1 MGVSKHDFD
10 FSGYATRN
18 DLRCSDGR
26 TIRSDAFVDNDGGI
40 VPLVWQHGHDSPDNV
55 LGHAKLENRKDGVY
69 CYGKF
74 NKSEYAVTAK
84 ELVEHGDVTSLSI
97 FANKLTQRG
106 GDVLHGNIVEVSL
119 VLSGANPG
127 ARIDNVSLQHSDGS
141 VEELDEAII
150 HTGLSLSHG
159 DEPEEN
165 NSKENEVADSEET
178 VADILETLTDRQKD
192 AVYYV
197 IGQAIEEAAD
207 NDNDDSDNN
216 DSEEDEA
223 MHSNIFENE
232 KTMTGTDNEYALAHS
247 AVEDALNDARSHN
260 LSSFKDAFLAHAG
273 TYGIDNIDI
282 LFPDARA
289 VTDEPTFIKR
299 RTDWVA
305 SVLNGAKHS
314 PFSRIKSIHADIT
327 DDKAR
332 ALGYVK
338 GNKKKEEVFKLLKR
352 VTTPTTI
359 YKKQKFDRDDL
370 VDITDL
376 NVIAWVKKEMRLML
390 DEELARAALIGDGR
404 DISSQDK
411 INEENIRP
419 IWKDDELYSIKVILD
434 KKVVGEDL
442 VDAFIKAF
450 ADYEGTGTPTLY
462 TTKTIV
468 TDLLLLKDKIGR
480 RLYETKASL
489 ASALGVADIVEVP
502 VMKGAARDT
511 KKNGKVDLLG
521 IIVNIGDYTIG
532 ADKGGEV
539 NMFDDFDIDFNQFK
553 YLLETRCSGALTQ
566 PKTAIVIERK
576 QADTPVVPEG

>member
-1 MGVSKHDFD
+1 MGVSKRDFD

-26 TIRSDAFVDNDGGI
+26 TIRSGAFVDNDGGT
-40 VPLVWQHGHDSPDNV
+40 VPLVWQHGHNSPDNV
-55 LGHAKLENRKDGVY
+55 LGHALLENRNDGVY
-69 CYGKF
+69 CYAKF
-74 NKSEYAVTAK
+74 NNGEQAKTAK
-84 ELVEHGDVTSLSI
+84 ELVKHGDVDSLSI

-141 VEELDEAII
+141 IEELDEAVIF
-150 HTGLSLSHG
+150 TGLELSHA
-159 DEPEEN
+159 DETEED
-165 NSKENEVADSEET
+165 NSKEADVADEET
-178 VADILETLTDRQKD
+178 VADVLNTLTDKQKD

-197 IGQAIEEAAD
+197 IGQAIEDA
-207 NDNDDSDNN
+207 NQDDDTDDTN
-216 DSEEDEA
+216 EEEA
-223 MHSNIFENE
+223 MHSNIFEGE
-232 KTMTGTDNEYALAHS
+232 DTLTGSNDEFELAHS
-247 AVEDALNDARSHN
+247 AVADALEDARRHN
-260 LSSFKDAFLAHAG
+260 LSSFKDAFLQHAG
-273 TYGIDNIDI
+273 TYGIDNIEV
-282 LFPDARA
+282 LFPDARS

-299 RTDWVA
+299 RTDWV
-305 SVLNGAKHS
+305 SGVLNEAKHS

-327 DDKAR
+327 EDKAR
-332 ALGYVK
+332 ALGYTK

-370 VDITDL
+370 IDITDL
-376 NVIAWVKKEMRLML
+376 NVVAWVKKEMRLML
-390 DEELARAALIGDGR
+390 DEELARALLIGDGR

-419 IWKDDELYSIKVILD
+419 IWKDDSLYTIKVLLE

-442 VDAFIKAF
+442 VDAFIKSF
-450 ADYEGTGTPTLY
+450 ADYEGTGTPKLY

-468 TDLLLLKDKIGR
+468 TELLLLKDKIGR

-489 ASALGVADIVEVP
+489 ASALGVSEIVEVP
-502 VMKGAARDT
+502 VMKGATRET
-511 KKNGKVDLLG
+511 KKNGTADLLG
-521 IIVNIGDYTIG
+521 IIVNMADYTIG

-553 YLLETRCSGALTQ
+553 YLLETRVSGALTQ
-566 PKTAIVIERK
+566 PKTAIAVERK
-576 QADTPVVPEG
+576 QADTAIVTGED

>member
-1 MGVSKHDFD
+1 MGVSKRDFD

-26 TIRSDAFVDNDGGI
+26 TIRSGAFVDNDGGT
-40 VPLVWQHGHDSPDNV
+40 VPLVWQHGHNSPDNV
-55 LGHAKLENRKDGVY
+55 LGHALLENRNDGVY
-69 CYGKF
+69 CYAKF
-74 NKSEYAVTAK
+74 NNGEQAKTAK
-84 ELVEHGDVTSLSI
+84 ELVKHGDVDSLSI

-141 VEELDEAII
+141 IEELDEAVIF
-150 HTGLSLSHG
+150 TGLELSHA
-159 DEPEEN
+159 DETEED
-165 NSKENEVADSEET
+165 NSKEADVADEET
-178 VADILETLTDRQKD
+178 VADVLNTLTDKQKD

-197 IGQAIEEAAD
+197 IGQAIEDAQQ
-207 NDNDDSDNN
+207 DDTD
-216 DSEEDEA
+216 DTDDTDKEEA
-223 MHSNIFENE
+223 MHSNIFEGDDTL
-232 KTMTGTDNEYALAHS
+232 KGTDDEIALAHS
-247 AVEDALNDARSHN
+247 AVVDALEDARSHN
-260 LSSFKDAFLAHAG
+260 LSSFKDAFLQHAG
-273 TYGIDNIDI
+273 TYGIDNIEV

-299 RTDWVA
+299 RTDWV
-305 SVLNGAKHS
+305 SGVLNDAKHS

-332 ALGYVK
+332 ALGYTK
-338 GNKKKEEVFKLLKR
+338 GNRKKEEVFKLLKR
-352 VTTPTTI
+352 VTTPTTV

-370 VDITDL
+370 IDITDL
-376 NVIAWVKKEMRLML
+376 NVVAWVKKEMRLML
-390 DEELARAALIGDGR
+390 DEEIARALLIGDGR

-419 IWKDDELYSIKVILD
+419 IWKDDSLYAIKILLE

-442 VDAFIKAF
+442 VDAFIKSF
-450 ADYEGTGTPTLY
+450 ADYEGTGAPKLY
-462 TTKTIV
+462 TTQTVV
-468 TDLLLLKDKIGR
+468 TELLLLKDKIGR

-489 ASALGVADIVEVP
+489 AAALGVSEIVEVP

-511 KKNGKVDLLG
+511 KKNGKADLVG
-521 IIVNIGDYTIG
+521 IIVNLADYTIG

-553 YLLETRCSGALTQ
+553 YLLETRISGALTQ

-576 QADTPVVPEG
+576 RDDDAIVAGED

>member
-1 MGVSKHDFD
+1 MGVSKRDFD

-26 TIRSDAFVDNDGGI
+26 TIRSGAFVDNDGGT
-40 VPLVWQHGHDSPDNV
+40 VPLVWQHGHNSPDNV
-55 LGHAKLENRKDGVY
+55 LGHALLENRNDGVY
-69 CYGKF
+69 CYAKF
-74 NKSEYAVTAK
+74 NNGEQAKTAK
-84 ELVEHGDVTSLSI
+84 ELVKHGDVDSLSI

-141 VEELDEAII
+141 IEELDEAVIF
-150 HTGLSLSHG
+150 TGLELSHA
-159 DEPEEN
+159 DETEED
-165 NSKENEVADSEET
+165 NSKEADVADEET
-178 VADILETLTDRQKD
+178 VADVLNTLTDKQKD

-197 IGQAIEEAAD
+197 IGQAIEDA
-207 NDNDDSDNN
+207 NQDDTDDTN
-216 DSEEDEA
+216 EEEA
-223 MHSNIFENE
+223 MHSNIFEGE
-232 KTMTGTDNEYALAHS
+232 DTLTGSNDEFELAHS
-247 AVEDALNDARSHN
+247 AVADALEDARRHN
-260 LSSFKDAFLAHAG
+260 LSSFKDAFLQHAG
-273 TYGIDNIDI
+273 TYGIDNIEV
-282 LFPDARA
+282 LFPDARS

-299 RTDWVA
+299 RTDWV
-305 SVLNGAKHS
+305 SGVLNEAKHS

-327 DDKAR
+327 EDKAR
-332 ALGYVK
+332 ALGYTK

-370 VDITDL
+370 IDITDL
-376 NVIAWVKKEMRLML
+376 NVVAWVKKEMRLML
-390 DEELARAALIGDGR
+390 DEELARALLIGDGR
-404 DISSQDK
+404 EISSQDK

-419 IWKDDELYSIKVILD
+419 IWKDDSLYTIKVLLE

-442 VDAFIKAF
+442 VDAFIKSF
-450 ADYEGTGTPTLY
+450 ADYEGTGTPKLY

-468 TDLLLLKDKIGR
+468 TELLLLKDKIGR

-489 ASALGVADIVEVP
+489 ASALGVSEIVEVP
-502 VMKGAARDT
+502 VMKGATRET
-511 KKNGKVDLLG
+511 KKNGTADLLG
-521 IIVNIGDYTIG
+521 IIVNMADYTIG

-553 YLLETRCSGALTQ
+553 YLLETRVSGALTQ
-566 PKTAIVIERK
+566 PKTAIAVERK
-576 QADTPVVPEG
+576 QADTAIVAGED

>member
-1 MGVSKHDFD
+1 MGVSKRDFD

-26 TIRSDAFVDNDGGI
+26 TIRSGAFVDNDGGT
-40 VPLVWQHGHDSPDNV
+40 VPLVWQHGHNSPDNV
-55 LGHAKLENRKDGVY
+55 LGHALLENRNDGVY
-69 CYGKF
+69 CYAKF
-74 NKSEYAVTAK
+74 NNSEQAKTAK
-84 ELVEHGDVTSLSI
+84 ELVKHGDVDSLSI

-141 VEELDEAII
+141 IEELDEAVIF
-150 HTGLSLSHG
+150 TGLELSHA
-159 DEPEEN
+159 DETEED
-165 NSKENEVADSEET
+165 NSKEADVADEET
-178 VADILETLTDRQKD
+178 VADVLNTLTDKQKD

-197 IGQAIEEAAD
+197 IGQAIEDAQQ
-207 NDNDDSDNN
+207 DDTD
-216 DSEEDEA
+216 DTDDTDKEEV
-223 MHSNIFENE
+223 MHSNIFEGDDTL
-232 KTMTGTDNEYALAHS
+232 KGTDDEIALAHS
-247 AVEDALNDARSHN
+247 AVVDALEDARSHN
-260 LSSFKDAFLAHAG
+260 LSSFKDAFLQHAG
-273 TYGIDNIDI
+273 TYGIDNIEV

-299 RTDWVA
+299 RTDWV
-305 SVLNGAKHS
+305 SGVLNDAKHS

-332 ALGYVK
+332 ALGYTK
-338 GNKKKEEVFKLLKR
+338 GNRKKEEVFKLLKR
-352 VTTPTTI
+352 VTTPTTV

-370 VDITDL
+370 IDITDL
-376 NVIAWVKKEMRLML
+376 NVVAWVKKEMRLML
-390 DEELARAALIGDGR
+390 DEEIARALLIGDGR

-419 IWKDDELYSIKVILD
+419 IWKDDSLYAIKILLE

-442 VDAFIKAF
+442 VDAFIKSF
-450 ADYEGTGTPTLY
+450 ADYEGTGSPKLY
-462 TTKTIV
+462 TTQTVV
-468 TDLLLLKDKIGR
+468 TELLLLKDKIGR

-489 ASALGVADIVEVP
+489 AAALGVSEIVEVP

-511 KKNGKVDLLG
+511 KKNGTADLVG
-521 IIVNIGDYTIG
+521 IIVNLADYTIG

-553 YLLETRCSGALTQ
+553 YLLETRISGALTQ

-576 QADTPVVPEG
+576 QDEGAIVAGED

>member
-1 MGVSKHDFD
+1 MGVSKRDFD

-26 TIRSDAFVDNDGGI
+26 TIRSGAFVDNDGGT
-40 VPLVWQHGHDSPDNV
+40 VPLVWQHGHNSPDNV
-55 LGHAKLENRKDGVY
+55 LGHALLENRNDGVY
-69 CYGKF
+69 CYAKF
-74 NKSEYAVTAK
+74 NNGEQAKTAK
-84 ELVEHGDVTSLSI
+84 ELVKHGDVDSLSI

-141 VEELDEAII
+141 IEELDEAVIF
-150 HTGLSLSHG
+150 TGLELSHA
-159 DEPEEN
+159 DETEED
-165 NSKENEVADSEET
+165 NSKEADVADEET
-178 VADILETLTDRQKD
+178 VADVLNTLTDKQKD

-197 IGQAIEEAAD
+197 IGQAIEDAQQ
-207 NDNDDSDNN
+207 DDTD
-216 DSEEDEA
+216 DTDDTDKEEA
-223 MHSNIFENE
+223 MHSNIFEGDDTL
-232 KTMTGTDNEYALAHS
+232 KGTDDEIALAHS
-247 AVEDALNDARSHN
+247 AVVDALEDARSHN
-260 LSSFKDAFLAHAG
+260 LSSFKDAFLQHAG
-273 TYGIDNIDI
+273 TYGIDNIEV

-299 RTDWVA
+299 RTDWV
-305 SVLNGAKHS
+305 SGVLNDAKHS

-332 ALGYVK
+332 ALGYTK
-338 GNKKKEEVFKLLKR
+338 GNRKKEEVFKLLKR
-352 VTTPTTI
+352 VTTPTTV

-370 VDITDL
+370 IDITDL
-376 NVIAWVKKEMRLML
+376 NVVAWVKKEMRLML
-390 DEELARAALIGDGR
+390 DEEIARALLIGDGR

-419 IWKDDELYSIKVILD
+419 IWKDDSLYAIKILLE

-442 VDAFIKAF
+442 VDAFIKSF
-450 ADYEGTGTPTLY
+450 ADYEGTGAPKLY
-462 TTKTIV
+462 TTQTVV
-468 TDLLLLKDKIGR
+468 TELLLLKDKIGR

-489 ASALGVADIVEVP
+489 AAALGVSEIVEVP

-511 KKNGKVDLLG
+511 KKNGKADLVG
-521 IIVNIGDYTIG
+521 IIVNLADYTIG

-553 YLLETRCSGALTQ
+553 YLLETRISGALTQ

-576 QADTPVVPEG
+576 QTEGAIVAGED

>member
-1 MGVSKHDFD
+1 MGVSKRDFD

-26 TIRSDAFVDNDGGI
+26 TIRSGAFVDNDGGT
-40 VPLVWQHGHDSPDNV
+40 VPLVWQHGHNSPDNV
-55 LGHAKLENRKDGVY
+55 LGHALLENRNDGVY
-69 CYGKF
+69 CYAKF
-74 NKSEYAVTAK
+74 NNGEQAKTAK
-84 ELVEHGDVTSLSI
+84 ELVKHGDVDSLSI

-141 VEELDEAII
+141 IEELDEAVIF
-150 HTGLSLSHG
+150 TGLELSHA
-159 DEPEEN
+159 DETEED
-165 NSKENEVADSEET
+165 NSKEADVADEET
-178 VADILETLTDRQKD
+178 VADVLNTLTDKQKD

-197 IGQAIEEAAD
+197 IGQAIEDA
-207 NDNDDSDNN
+207 NQDDSDDN
-216 DSEEDEA
+216 DTNEEEA
-223 MHSNIFENE
+223 MHSNIFEGE
-232 KTMTGTDNEYALAHS
+232 DTLTGSNDEFELAHS
-247 AVEDALNDARSHN
+247 AVADALEDARRHN
-260 LSSFKDAFLAHAG
+260 LSSFKDAFLQHAG
-273 TYGIDNIDI
+273 TYGIDNIEV
-282 LFPDARA
+282 LFPDARS

-299 RTDWVA
+299 RTDWV
-305 SVLNGAKHS
+305 SGVLNEAKHS

-327 DDKAR
+327 EDKAR
-332 ALGYVK
+332 ALGYTK

-370 VDITDL
+370 IDITDL
-376 NVIAWVKKEMRLML
+376 NVVAWVKKEMRLML
-390 DEELARAALIGDGR
+390 DEELARALLIGDGR
-404 DISSQDK
+404 EISSQDK

-419 IWKDDELYSIKVILD
+419 IWKDDSLYTIKVLLE

-442 VDAFIKAF
+442 VDAFIKSF
-450 ADYEGTGTPTLY
+450 ADYEGTGTPKLY

-468 TDLLLLKDKIGR
+468 TELLLLKDKIGR

-489 ASALGVADIVEVP
+489 ASALGVSEIVEVP
-502 VMKGAARDT
+502 VMKGATRET
-511 KKNGKVDLLG
+511 KKNGTADLLG
-521 IIVNIGDYTIG
+521 IIVNMADYTIG

-553 YLLETRCSGALTQ
+553 YLLETRVSGALTQ
-566 PKTAIVIERK
+566 PKTAIAVERK
-576 QADTPVVPEG
+576 QADTAIVSGED

>member
-1 MGVSKHDFD
+1 MGVSKRDFD

-26 TIRSDAFVDNDGGI
+26 TIRSGAFVDNDGGT
-40 VPLVWQHGHDSPDNV
+40 VPLVWQHGHNSPDNV
-55 LGHAKLENRKDGVY
+55 LGHALLENRNDGVY
-69 CYGKF
+69 CYAKF
-74 NKSEYAVTAK
+74 NNGEQAKTAK
-84 ELVEHGDVTSLSI
+84 ELVKHGDVDSLSI

-141 VEELDEAII
+141 IEELDEAVIF
-150 HTGLSLSHG
+150 TGLELSHA
-159 DEPEEN
+159 DETEED
-165 NSKENEVADSEET
+165 NSKEADVADEET
-178 VADILETLTDRQKD
+178 VADVLNTLTDKQKD

-197 IGQAIEEAAD
+197 IGQAIEDAQQ
-207 NDNDDSDNN
+207 DDTD
-216 DSEEDEA
+216 DTDDTDKEEA
-223 MHSNIFENE
+223 MHSNIFEGDDTL
-232 KTMTGTDNEYALAHS
+232 KGTDDEIALAHS
-247 AVEDALNDARSHN
+247 AVVDALEDARSHN
-260 LSSFKDAFLAHAG
+260 LSSFKDAFLQHAG
-273 TYGIDNIDI
+273 TYGIDNIEV

-299 RTDWVA
+299 RTDWV
-305 SVLNGAKHS
+305 SGVLNDAKHS

-332 ALGYVK
+332 ALGYTK
-338 GNKKKEEVFKLLKR
+338 GNQKKEEVFKLLKR
-352 VTTPTTI
+352 VTTPTTV

-370 VDITDL
+370 IDITDL
-376 NVIAWVKKEMRLML
+376 NVVAWVKKEMRLML
-390 DEELARAALIGDGR
+390 DEEIARALLIGDGR
-404 DISSQDK
+404 DISSPDK

-419 IWKDDELYSIKVILD
+419 IWKDDSLYAIKILLE

-442 VDAFIKAF
+442 VDAFIKSF
-450 ADYEGTGTPTLY
+450 ADYEGTGAPKLY
-462 TTKTIV
+462 TTQTVV
-468 TDLLLLKDKIGR
+468 TELLLLKDKIGR

-489 ASALGVADIVEVP
+489 AAALGVSEIVEVP

-511 KKNGKVDLLG
+511 KKNGKADLVG
-521 IIVNIGDYTIG
+521 IIVNLADYTIG

-553 YLLETRCSGALTQ
+553 YLLETRISGALTQ

-576 QADTPVVPEG
+576 QTEGAIVAGED

>member
-1 MGVSKHDFD
+1 MGVSKRDFD

-26 TIRSDAFVDNDGGI
+26 TIRSGAFVDNDGGT
-40 VPLVWQHGHDSPDNV
+40 VPLVWQHGHNSPDNV
-55 LGHAKLENRKDGVY
+55 LGHALLENRNDGVY
-69 CYGKF
+69 CYAKF
-74 NKSEYAVTAK
+74 NNGEQAKTAK
-84 ELVEHGDVTSLSI
+84 ELVKHGDVDSLSI

-141 VEELDEAII
+141 IEELDEAVIF
-150 HTGLSLSHG
+150 TGLELSHA
-159 DEPEEN
+159 DETEED
-165 NSKENEVADSEET
+165 NSKEADVADEET
-178 VADILETLTDRQKD
+178 VADVLNTLTDKQKD

-197 IGQAIEEAAD
+197 IGQAIEDAQQ
-207 NDNDDSDNN
+207 DDTD
-216 DSEEDEA
+216 DTDKDEA
-223 MHSNIFENE
+223 MHSNIFEGDDTL
-232 KTMTGTDNEYALAHS
+232 KGTDDEIALAHS
-247 AVEDALNDARSHN
+247 AVVDALEDARSHN
-260 LSSFKDAFLAHAG
+260 LSSFKDAFLQHAG
-273 TYGIDNIDI
+273 TYGIDNIEV

-299 RTDWVA
+299 RTDWV
-305 SVLNGAKHS
+305 SGVLNDAKHS

-332 ALGYVK
+332 ALGYTK
-338 GNKKKEEVFKLLKR
+338 GNRKKEEVFKLLKR
-352 VTTPTTI
+352 VTTPTTV

-370 VDITDL
+370 IDITDL
-376 NVIAWVKKEMRLML
+376 NVVAWVKKEMRLML
-390 DEELARAALIGDGR
+390 DEEIARALLIGDGR

-419 IWKDDELYSIKVILD
+419 IWKDDSLYAIRVLLE

-442 VDAFIKAF
+442 VDAFIKSF
-450 ADYEGTGTPTLY
+450 ADYEGTGSPKLY
-462 TTKTIV
+462 TTQTIV
-468 TDLLLLKDKIGR
+468 TELLLLKDKIGR

-489 ASALGVADIVEVP
+489 AAALGVSEIVEVP

-511 KKNGKVDLLG
+511 KKNGKADLIG
-521 IIVNIGDYTIG
+521 IVVNLADYTIG

-553 YLLETRCSGALTQ
+553 YLLETRISGALTQ

-576 QADTPVVPEG
+576 QTDGAIVDGEG

>member
-1 MGVSKHDFD
+1 MGVSKRDFD

-26 TIRSDAFVDNDGGI
+26 TIRSGAFVDNDGGT
-40 VPLVWQHGHDSPDNV
+40 VPLVWQHGHNSPDNV
-55 LGHAKLENRKDGVY
+55 LGHALLENRNDGVY
-69 CYGKF
+69 CYAKF
-74 NKSEYAVTAK
+74 NNGEQAKTAK
-84 ELVEHGDVTSLSI
+84 ELVKHGDVDSLSI

-141 VEELDEAII
+141 IEELDEAVIF
-150 HTGLSLSHG
+150 TGLELSHA
-159 DEPEEN
+159 DETEED
-165 NSKENEVADSEET
+165 NSKEADVADEET
-178 VADILETLTDRQKD
+178 VADVLNTLTDKQKD

-197 IGQAIEEAAD
+197 IGQAIEDANQD
-207 NDNDDSDNN
+207 DDTNDTN
-216 DSEEDEA
+216 EEEA
-223 MHSNIFENE
+223 MHSNIFEGE
-232 KTMTGTDNEYALAHS
+232 DTLTGSNDEFELAHS
-247 AVEDALNDARSHN
+247 AVADALEDARRHN
-260 LSSFKDAFLAHAG
+260 LSSFKDAFLQHAG
-273 TYGIDNIDI
+273 TYGIDNIEV
-282 LFPDARA
+282 LFPDARS

-299 RTDWVA
+299 RTDWV
-305 SVLNGAKHS
+305 SGVLNEAKHS

-327 DDKAR
+327 EDKAR
-332 ALGYVK
+332 ALGYTK

-370 VDITDL
+370 IDITDL
-376 NVIAWVKKEMRLML
+376 NVVAWVKKEMRLML
-390 DEELARAALIGDGR
+390 DEELARALLIGDGR
-404 DISSQDK
+404 EISSQDK

-419 IWKDDELYSIKVILD
+419 IWKDDSLYTIKVLLE

-442 VDAFIKAF
+442 VDAFIKSF
-450 ADYEGTGTPTLY
+450 ADYEGTGTPKLY

-468 TDLLLLKDKIGR
+468 TELLLLKDKIGR

-489 ASALGVADIVEVP
+489 ASALGVSEIVEVP
-502 VMKGAARDT
+502 VMKGATRET
-511 KKNGKVDLLG
+511 KKNGAADLLG
-521 IIVNIGDYTIG
+521 IIVNMADYTIG

-553 YLLETRCSGALTQ
+553 YLLETRVSGALTQ
-566 PKTAIVIERK
+566 PKTAIAVERK
-576 QADTPVVPEG
+576 QADTAIVAGED

>member
-55 LGHAKLENRKDGVY
+55 LGHAMLENRKDGVY

-165 NSKENEVADSEET
+165 DSKEKEVADSEET
-178 VADILETLTDRQKD
+178 VADVLETLTDKQKD

-197 IGQAIEEAAD
+197 IGQALEDAAD
-207 NDNDDSDNN
+207 NDSDDNDTNDN
-216 DSEEDEA
+216 EEDEA

-232 KTMTGTDNEYALAHS
+232 KTMTGSDDEYALAHS

-260 LSSFKDAFLAHAG
+260 LSSFKDAFLSHAG

-289 VTDEPTFIKR
+289 VTDEPTFVKR

-305 SVLNGAKHS
+305 GVLNGAKHS

-419 IWKDDELYSIKVILD
+419 IWKDDELYSIKFILD

-442 VDAFIKAF
+442 VDALIKSF

-502 VMKGAARDT
+502 VMKGVARDT

-521 IIVNIGDYTIG
+521 IIVDIADYTIG

-576 QADTPVVPEG
+576 QADTPVVPEV

>member
-1 MGVSKHDFD
+1 MGVSKRDFD

-26 TIRSDAFVDNDGGI
+26 TIRSGAFVDNDGGT
-40 VPLVWQHGHDSPDNV
+40 VPLVWQHGHNSPDNV
-55 LGHAKLENRKDGVY
+55 LGHALLENRNDGVY
-69 CYGKF
+69 CYAKF
-74 NKSEYAVTAK
+74 NNGEQAKTAK
-84 ELVEHGDVTSLSI
+84 ELVKHGDVDSLSI

-141 VEELDEAII
+141 IEELDEAVIF
-150 HTGLSLSHG
+150 TGLELSHA
-159 DEPEEN
+159 DETEED
-165 NSKENEVADSEET
+165 NSKEANVADEET
-178 VADILETLTDRQKD
+178 VADVLNTLTDKQKD

-197 IGQAIEEAAD
+197 IGQAIEDA
-207 NDNDDSDNN
+207 NQDDDTDDTN
-216 DSEEDEA
+216 EEEA
-223 MHSNIFENE
+223 MHSNIFEGE
-232 KTMTGTDNEYALAHS
+232 DTLTGANDEFELAHS
-247 AVEDALNDARSHN
+247 AVADALEDARRHN
-260 LSSFKDAFLAHAG
+260 LSSFKDAFLQHAG
-273 TYGIDNIDI
+273 TYGIDNIEV
-282 LFPDARA
+282 LFPDARS

-299 RTDWVA
+299 RTDWV
-305 SVLNGAKHS
+305 SGVLNEAKHS

-327 DDKAR
+327 EDKAR
-332 ALGYVK
+332 ALGYTK

-370 VDITDL
+370 IDITDL
-376 NVIAWVKKEMRLML
+376 NVVAWVKKEMRLML
-390 DEELARAALIGDGR
+390 DEELARALLIGDGR
-404 DISSQDK
+404 EISSQDK

-419 IWKDDELYSIKVILD
+419 IWKDDSLYTIKVLLE

-442 VDAFIKAF
+442 VDAFIKSF
-450 ADYEGTGTPTLY
+450 ADYEGTGTPKLY

-468 TDLLLLKDKIGR
+468 TELLLLKDKIGR

-489 ASALGVADIVEVP
+489 ASALGVSEIVEVP
-502 VMKGAARDT
+502 VMKGATRET
-511 KKNGKVDLLG
+511 KKNGTADLLG
-521 IIVNIGDYTIG
+521 IIVNMADYTIG

-553 YLLETRCSGALTQ
+553 YLLETRVSGALTQ
-566 PKTAIVIERK
+566 PKTAIAVERK
-576 QADTPVVPEG
+576 QADTAIVAGED

>member
-1 MGVSKHDFD
+1 MGVSKRDFD

-26 TIRSDAFVDNDGGI
+26 TIRSGAFVDNDGGT
-40 VPLVWQHGHDSPDNV
+40 VPLVWQHGHNSPDNV
-55 LGHAKLENRKDGVY
+55 LGHALLENRNDGVY
-69 CYGKF
+69 CYAKF
-74 NKSEYAVTAK
+74 NNGEQAKTAK
-84 ELVEHGDVTSLSI
+84 ELVKHGDVDSLSI

-141 VEELDEAII
+141 IEELDEAVIF
-150 HTGLSLSHG
+150 TGLELSHA
-159 DEPEEN
+159 DETEED
-165 NSKENEVADSEET
+165 NSKEADVADEET
-178 VADILETLTDRQKD
+178 VADVLNTLTDKQKD

-197 IGQAIEEAAD
+197 IGQAIEDA
-207 NDNDDSDNN
+207 NQDDSDDN
-216 DSEEDEA
+216 DTNEEEA
-223 MHSNIFENE
+223 MHSNIFEGE
-232 KTMTGTDNEYALAHS
+232 DTLTGSNDEFELAHS
-247 AVEDALNDARSHN
+247 AVADALEDARRHN
-260 LSSFKDAFLAHAG
+260 LSSFKDAFLQHAG
-273 TYGIDNIDI
+273 TYGIDNIEV
-282 LFPDARA
+282 LFPDARS

-299 RTDWVA
+299 RTDWV
-305 SVLNGAKHS
+305 SGVLNEAKHS

-327 DDKAR
+327 EDKAR
-332 ALGYVK
+332 ALGYTK

-370 VDITDL
+370 IDITDL
-376 NVIAWVKKEMRLML
+376 NVVAWVKKEMRLML
-390 DEELARAALIGDGR
+390 DEELARALLIGDGR
-404 DISSQDK
+404 EISSQDK

-419 IWKDDELYSIKVILD
+419 IWKDDSLYTIKVLLE

-442 VDAFIKAF
+442 VDAFIKSF
-450 ADYEGTGTPTLY
+450 ADYEGTGTPKLY

-468 TDLLLLKDKIGR
+468 TELLLLKDKIGR

-489 ASALGVADIVEVP
+489 ASALGVSEIVEVP
-502 VMKGAARDT
+502 VMKGATRET
-511 KKNGKVDLLG
+511 KKNGTADLLG
-521 IIVNIGDYTIG
+521 IIVNMADYTIG

-553 YLLETRCSGALTQ
+553 YLLETRVSGALTQ
-566 PKTAIVIERK
+566 PKTAIAVERK
-576 QADTPVVPEG
+576 QADTAIVAGED

>member
-1 MGVSKHDFD
+1 MGVSKRDFD

-26 TIRSDAFVDNDGGI
+26 TIRSGAFVDNDGGT
-40 VPLVWQHGHDSPDNV
+40 VPLVWQHGHNSPDNV
-55 LGHAKLENRKDGVY
+55 LGHALLENRNDGVY
-69 CYGKF
+69 CYAKF
-74 NKSEYAVTAK
+74 NNGEQAKTAK
-84 ELVEHGDVTSLSI
+84 ELVKHGDVDSLSI

-141 VEELDEAII
+141 IEELDEAVIF
-150 HTGLSLSHG
+150 TGLELSHA
-159 DEPEEN
+159 DETEED
-165 NSKENEVADSEET
+165 NSKEADVADEET
-178 VADILETLTDRQKD
+178 VADVLNTLTDKQKD

-197 IGQAIEEAAD
+197 IGQAIEDAQQ
-207 NDNDDSDNN
+207 DDTD
-216 DSEEDEA
+216 DTDDTDKEEA
-223 MHSNIFENE
+223 MHSNIFEGDDTL
-232 KTMTGTDNEYALAHS
+232 KGTDDEIALAHS
-247 AVEDALNDARSHN
+247 AVVDALEDARSHN
-260 LSSFKDAFLAHAG
+260 LSSFKDAFLQHAG
-273 TYGIDNIDI
+273 TYGIDNIEV
-282 LFPDARA
+282 LFPDARS

-299 RTDWVA
+299 RTDWV
-305 SVLNGAKHS
+305 SGVLNEAKHS

-327 DDKAR
+327 EDKAR
-332 ALGYVK
+332 ALGYTK

-370 VDITDL
+370 IDITDL
-376 NVIAWVKKEMRLML
+376 NVVAWVKKEMRLML
-390 DEELARAALIGDGR
+390 DEELARALLIGDGR
-404 DISSQDK
+404 EISSQDK

-419 IWKDDELYSIKVILD
+419 IWKDDSLYTIKVLLE

-442 VDAFIKAF
+442 VDAFIKSF
-450 ADYEGTGTPTLY
+450 ADYEGTGTPKLY

-468 TDLLLLKDKIGR
+468 TELLLLKDKIGR

-489 ASALGVADIVEVP
+489 ASALGVSEIVEVP
-502 VMKGAARDT
+502 VMKGATRET
-511 KKNGKVDLLG
+511 KKNGTADLLG
-521 IIVNIGDYTIG
+521 IIVNMADYTIG

-553 YLLETRCSGALTQ
+553 YLLETRVSGALTQ
-566 PKTAIVIERK
+566 PKTAIAVERK
-576 QADTPVVPEG
+576 QADTAIVAGED

>member
-1 MGVSKHDFD
+1 MGVSKRDFD

-26 TIRSDAFVDNDGGI
+26 TIRSGAFVDNDGGT
-40 VPLVWQHGHDSPDNV
+40 VPLVWQHGHNSPDNV
-55 LGHAKLENRKDGVY
+55 LGHALLENRNDGVY
-69 CYGKF
+69 CYAKF
-74 NKSEYAVTAK
+74 NNGEHAKTAK
-84 ELVEHGDVTSLSI
+84 ELVKHGDVDSLSI

-141 VEELDEAII
+141 IEELDEAVIF
-150 HTGLSLSHG
+150 TGLELSHA
-159 DEPEEN
+159 DETDED
-165 NSKENEVADSEET
+165 NSKEADVADEET
-178 VADILETLTDRQKD
+178 VADVLNTLTDKQKD

-197 IGQAIEEAAD
+197 IGQAIEDAQQ
-207 NDNDDSDNN
+207 DDTD
-216 DSEEDEA
+216 DTDDTDKEEA
-223 MHSNIFENE
+223 MHSNIFEGDDTL
-232 KTMTGTDNEYALAHS
+232 KGTNDELALAHS
-247 AVEDALNDARSHN
+247 AVVDALEDARSHN
-260 LSSFKDAFLAHAG
+260 LSSFRDAFLQHAG
-273 TYGIDNIDI
+273 TYGIDNIEV

-299 RTDWVA
+299 RTDWV
-305 SVLNGAKHS
+305 SGVLNDAKHS

-332 ALGYVK
+332 ALGYTK
-338 GNKKKEEVFKLLKR
+338 GNRKKEEVFKLLKR
-352 VTTPTTI
+352 VTTPTTV

-370 VDITDL
+370 IDITDL
-376 NVIAWVKKEMRLML
+376 NVVAWVKKEMRLVL
-390 DEELARAALIGDGR
+390 DEEIARALLIGDGR

-419 IWKDDELYSIKVILD
+419 IWKDDSLYSIKVLLE

-442 VDAFIKAF
+442 VDAIIKSF
-450 ADYEGTGTPTLY
+450 ADYEGTDTPKLY
-462 TTKTIV
+462 TTQTVV
-468 TDLLLLKDKIGR
+468 TELLLLKDKIGR

-489 ASALGVADIVEVP
+489 AAALGVSEIVEVP

-511 KKNGKVDLLG
+511 KKNGKADLVG
-521 IIVNIGDYTIG
+521 IIVNLADYTIG

-553 YLLETRCSGALTQ
+553 YLLETRISGALTQ

-576 QADTPVVPEG
+576 QTEGAIVAGED

>member
-1 MGVSKHDFD
+1 MGVSKRDFD

-26 TIRSDAFVDNDGGI
+26 TIRSGAFVDNDGGT
-40 VPLVWQHGHDSPDNV
+40 VPLVWQHGHNSPDNV
-55 LGHAKLENRKDGVY
+55 LGHALLENRNDGVY
-69 CYGKF
+69 CYAKF
-74 NKSEYAVTAK
+74 NNGEQAKTAK
-84 ELVEHGDVTSLSI
+84 ELVKHGDVDSLSI

-141 VEELDEAII
+141 IEELDEAVIF
-150 HTGLSLSHG
+150 TGLELSHA
-159 DEPEEN
+159 DETEED
-165 NSKENEVADSEET
+165 NSKEADVADEET
-178 VADILETLTDRQKD
+178 VADVLNTLTDKQKD

-197 IGQAIEEAAD
+197 IGQAIEDAQQ
-207 NDNDDSDNN
+207 DDTD
-216 DSEEDEA
+216 DTDDTDKEEA
-223 MHSNIFENE
+223 MHSNIFEGDDTL
-232 KTMTGTDNEYALAHS
+232 KGTDDEIALAHS
-247 AVEDALNDARSHN
+247 AMVDALEDARSHN
-260 LSSFKDAFLAHAG
+260 LSSFKDAFLQHAG
-273 TYGIDNIDI
+273 TYGIDNIEV

-289 VTDEPTFIKR
+289 VTDEPTFVKR
-299 RTDWVA
+299 RTDWV
-305 SVLNGAKHS
+305 SGVLNDAKHS

-332 ALGYVK
+332 ALGYTK
-338 GNKKKEEVFKLLKR
+338 GSRKKEEVFKLLKR
-352 VTTPTTI
+352 VTTPTTV

-370 VDITDL
+370 IDITDL
-376 NVIAWVKKEMRLML
+376 NVVAWVKKEMRLML
-390 DEELARAALIGDGR
+390 DEEIARALLIGDGR

-419 IWKDDELYSIKVILD
+419 IWKDDSLYAIKILLE

-442 VDAFIKAF
+442 VDAFIKSF
-450 ADYEGTGTPTLY
+450 ADYEGTGSPKLY
-462 TTKTIV
+462 TTQTIV
-468 TDLLLLKDKIGR
+468 TELLLLKDKIGR

-489 ASALGVADIVEVP
+489 AAALGVSEIVEVP

-511 KKNGKVDLLG
+511 KKNGKADLIG
-521 IIVNIGDYTIG
+521 IVVNLADYTIG

-553 YLLETRCSGALTQ
+553 YLLETRISGALTQ

-576 QADTPVVPEG
+576 QTDGAIVAGED

>member
-1 MGVSKHDFD
+1 MGVSKRDFD

-26 TIRSDAFVDNDGGI
+26 TIRSGAFVDNDGGT
-40 VPLVWQHGHDSPDNV
+40 VPLVWQHGHNSPDNV
-55 LGHAKLENRKDGVY
+55 LGHALLENRNDGVY
-69 CYGKF
+69 CYAKF
-74 NKSEYAVTAK
+74 NNGEQAKTAK
-84 ELVEHGDVTSLSI
+84 ELVKHGDVDSLSI

-141 VEELDEAII
+141 IEELDEAVIF
-150 HTGLSLSHG
+150 TGLELSHA
-159 DEPEEN
+159 DETEED
-165 NSKENEVADSEET
+165 NSKEANVADEET
-178 VADILETLTDRQKD
+178 VADVLNTLTDKQKD

-197 IGQAIEEAAD
+197 IGQAIEDA
-207 NDNDDSDNN
+207 NQDDSDDN
-216 DSEEDEA
+216 DTNEEEA
-223 MHSNIFENE
+223 MHSNIFEGE
-232 KTMTGTDNEYALAHS
+232 DTLTGSNDEFELAHS
-247 AVEDALNDARSHN
+247 AVADALEDARRHN
-260 LSSFKDAFLAHAG
+260 LSSFKDAFLQHAG
-273 TYGIDNIDI
+273 TYGIDNIEV
-282 LFPDARA
+282 LFPDARS

-299 RTDWVA
+299 RTDWV
-305 SVLNGAKHS
+305 SGVLNEAKHS

-327 DDKAR
+327 EDKAR
-332 ALGYVK
+332 ALGYTK

-370 VDITDL
+370 IDITDL
-376 NVIAWVKKEMRLML
+376 NVVAWVKKEMRLML
-390 DEELARAALIGDGR
+390 DEELARALLIGDGR
-404 DISSQDK
+404 EISSQDK

-419 IWKDDELYSIKVILD
+419 IWKDDSLYTIKVLLE

-442 VDAFIKAF
+442 VDAFIKSF
-450 ADYEGTGTPTLY
+450 ADYEGTGTPKLY

-468 TDLLLLKDKIGR
+468 TELLLLKDKIGR

-489 ASALGVADIVEVP
+489 ASALGVSEIVEVP
-502 VMKGAARDT
+502 VMKGATRET
-511 KKNGKVDLLG
+511 KKNGTADLLG
-521 IIVNIGDYTIG
+521 IIVNMADYTIG

-553 YLLETRCSGALTQ
+553 YLLETRVSGALTQ
-566 PKTAIVIERK
+566 PKTAIAVERK
-576 QADTPVVPEG
+576 QADAAIVAGED

>member
-1 MGVSKHDFD
+1 MGVSKRDFD

-26 TIRSDAFVDNDGGI
+26 TIRSGAFVDNDGGT
-40 VPLVWQHGHDSPDNV
+40 VPLVWQHGHNSPDNV
-55 LGHAKLENRKDGVY
+55 LGHALLENRNDGVY
-69 CYGKF
+69 CYAKF
-74 NKSEYAVTAK
+74 NNGEQAKTAK
-84 ELVEHGDVTSLSI
+84 ELVKHGDVDSLSI

-141 VEELDEAII
+141 IEELDEAVIF
-150 HTGLSLSHG
+150 TGLELSHA
-159 DEPEEN
+159 DETEED
-165 NSKENEVADSEET
+165 NSKEADVADEET
-178 VADILETLTDRQKD
+178 VADVLNTLTDKQKD

-197 IGQAIEEAAD
+197 IGQAIEDAQQ
-207 NDNDDSDNN
+207 DDTD
-216 DSEEDEA
+216 DTDDTDKEEA
-223 MHSNIFENE
+223 MHSNIFEGDDTL
-232 KTMTGTDNEYALAHS
+232 KGTDDEIALAHS
-247 AVEDALNDARSHN
+247 AVVDALEDARSHN
-260 LSSFKDAFLAHAG
+260 LSSFKDAFLQHAG
-273 TYGIDNIDI
+273 TYGIDNIEV
-282 LFPDARA
+282 LFPDART

-299 RTDWVA
+299 RTDWV
-305 SVLNGAKHS
+305 SGVLNDAKHS

-332 ALGYVK
+332 ALGYTK
-338 GNKKKEEVFKLLKR
+338 GNRKKEEVFKLLKR
-352 VTTPTTI
+352 VTTPTTV

-370 VDITDL
+370 IDITDL
-376 NVIAWVKKEMRLML
+376 NVVAWVKKEMRLML
-390 DEELARAALIGDGR
+390 DEEIARALLIGDGR

-419 IWKDDELYSIKVILD
+419 IWKDDSLYTIKILLE

-442 VDAFIKAF
+442 VDAFIKSF
-450 ADYEGTGTPTLY
+450 ADYEGTGSPKLY
-462 TTKTIV
+462 TTQTIV
-468 TDLLLLKDKIGR
+468 TELLLLKDKIGR

-489 ASALGVADIVEVP
+489 AAALGVSEIVEVP

-511 KKNGKVDLLG
+511 KKNGKADLVG
-521 IIVNIGDYTIG
+521 IIVNLADYTIG

-553 YLLETRCSGALTQ
+553 YLLETRISGALTQ

-576 QADTPVVPEG
+576 QDEGAIVAGED

>member
-1 MGVSKHDFD
+1 MGVSKRDFD

-26 TIRSDAFVDNDGGI
+26 TIRSGAFVDNDGGT
-40 VPLVWQHGHDSPDNV
+40 VPLVWQHGHNSPDNV
-55 LGHAKLENRKDGVY
+55 LGHALLENRNDGVY
-69 CYGKF
+69 CYAKF
-74 NKSEYAVTAK
+74 NNGEQAKTAK
-84 ELVEHGDVTSLSI
+84 ELVKHGDVDSLSI

-141 VEELDEAII
+141 IEELDEAVIF
-150 HTGLSLSHG
+150 TGLELSHA
-159 DEPEEN
+159 DETEED
-165 NSKENEVADSEET
+165 NSKEADVADEET
-178 VADILETLTDRQKD
+178 VADVLNTLTDKQKD

-197 IGQAIEEAAD
+197 IGQAIEDAQQ
-207 NDNDDSDNN
+207 DDTD
-216 DSEEDEA
+216 DTDDTDKEEA
-223 MHSNIFENE
+223 MHSNIFEGDDTL
-232 KTMTGTDNEYALAHS
+232 KGTDDEIALAHS
-247 AVEDALNDARSHN
+247 AVVDALEDARSHN
-260 LSSFKDAFLAHAG
+260 LSSFKDAFLQHAG
-273 TYGIDNIDI
+273 TYGIDNIEV

-289 VTDEPTFIKR
+289 VTDEPTFVKR
-299 RTDWVA
+299 RTDWV
-305 SVLNGAKHS
+305 SGVLNDAKHS

-332 ALGYVK
+332 ALGYTK
-338 GNKKKEEVFKLLKR
+338 GNRKKEEVFKLLKR
-352 VTTPTTI
+352 VTTPTTV

-370 VDITDL
+370 IDITDL
-376 NVIAWVKKEMRLML
+376 NVVAWVKKEMRLML
-390 DEELARAALIGDGR
+390 DEEIARALLIGDGR

-419 IWKDDELYSIKVILD
+419 IWKDDSLYAIKILLE

-442 VDAFIKAF
+442 VDAFIKSF
-450 ADYEGTGTPTLY
+450 ADYEGTGAPKLY
-462 TTKTIV
+462 TTQTVV
-468 TDLLLLKDKIGR
+468 TELLLLKDKIGR

-489 ASALGVADIVEVP
+489 AAALGVSEIVEVP
-502 VMKGAARDT
+502 VMKGTARDT
-511 KKNGKVDLLG
+511 KKNGKADLVG
-521 IIVNIGDYTIG
+521 IIVNLADYTIG

-553 YLLETRCSGALTQ
+553 YLLETRISGALTQ

-576 QADTPVVPEG
+576 QTEGAIVDGED

>member
-1 MGVSKHDFD
+1 MGVSKRDFD

-26 TIRSDAFVDNDGGI
+26 TIRSGAFVDNDGGT
-40 VPLVWQHGHDSPDNV
+40 VPLVWQHGHNSPDNV
-55 LGHAKLENRKDGVY
+55 LGHALLENRNDGVY
-69 CYGKF
+69 CYAKF
-74 NKSEYAVTAK
+74 NNGEQAKTAK
-84 ELVEHGDVTSLSI
+84 ELVKHGDVDSLSI

-141 VEELDEAII
+141 IEELDEAVIF
-150 HTGLSLSHG
+150 TGLELSHA
-159 DEPEEN
+159 DETEED
-165 NSKENEVADSEET
+165 NSKEADVADEET
-178 VADILETLTDRQKD
+178 VADVLDTLTDKQKD

-197 IGQAIEEAAD
+197 IGQAIEDAQQ
-207 NDNDDSDNN
+207 DDTD
-216 DSEEDEA
+216 DTDDTDKEEA
-223 MHSNIFENE
+223 MHSNIFEGDDTL
-232 KTMTGTDNEYALAHS
+232 KGTDDEIALAHS
-247 AVEDALNDARSHN
+247 AVVDALEDARSHN
-260 LSSFKDAFLAHAG
+260 LSSFKDAFLQHAG
-273 TYGIDNIDI
+273 TYGIDNIEV
-282 LFPDARA
+282 LFPDART

-299 RTDWVA
+299 RTDWV
-305 SVLNGAKHS
+305 SGVLNDAKHS

-332 ALGYVK
+332 ALGYTK
-338 GNKKKEEVFKLLKR
+338 GNRKKEEVFKLLKR
-352 VTTPTTI
+352 VTTPTTV

-370 VDITDL
+370 IDITDL
-376 NVIAWVKKEMRLML
+376 NVVAWVKKEMRLML
-390 DEELARAALIGDGR
+390 DEEIARALLIGDGR

-419 IWKDDELYSIKVILD
+419 IWKDDSLYAIKVLLE

-442 VDAFIKAF
+442 VDAFVKSF
-450 ADYEGTGTPTLY
+450 ADYEGTGLPKLY
-462 TTKTIV
+462 TTQTVV
-468 TDLLLLKDKIGR
+468 TELLLLKDKIGR

-489 ASALGVADIVEVP
+489 AAALGVSEIVEVP

-511 KKNGKVDLLG
+511 KKNGKADLIG
-521 IIVNIGDYTIG
+521 IIVNLADYTIG

-553 YLLETRCSGALTQ
+553 YLLETRISGALTQ

-576 QADTPVVPEG
+576 QAEGAIVAGED

>member
-1 MGVSKHDFD
+1 MGVSKRDFD

-26 TIRSDAFVDNDGGI
+26 TIRSGAFVDNDGGT
-40 VPLVWQHGHDSPDNV
+40 VPLVWQHGHNSPDNV
-55 LGHAKLENRKDGVY
+55 LGHALLENRNDGVY
-69 CYGKF
+69 CYAKF
-74 NKSEYAVTAK
+74 NNGEQAKTAK
-84 ELVEHGDVTSLSI
+84 ELVKHGDVDSLSI

-141 VEELDEAII
+141 IEELDEAVIF
-150 HTGLSLSHG
+150 TGLELSHA
-159 DEPEEN
+159 DETGED
-165 NSKENEVADSEET
+165 NSKEADVADEET
-178 VADILETLTDRQKD
+178 VADVLNTLTDKQKD

-197 IGQAIEEAAD
+197 IGQAIEDAQQ
-207 NDNDDSDNN
+207 DDTD
-216 DSEEDEA
+216 DTDDTDKEEA
-223 MHSNIFENE
+223 MHSNIFEGDDTL
-232 KTMTGTDNEYALAHS
+232 KGTDDELALAHS
-247 AVEDALNDARSHN
+247 AVVDALEDARSHN
-260 LSSFKDAFLAHAG
+260 LSSFKDAFLQHAG
-273 TYGIDNIDI
+273 TYGIDNIEV

-299 RTDWVA
+299 RTDWV
-305 SVLNGAKHS
+305 SGVLNDAKHS

-332 ALGYVK
+332 ALGYTK
-338 GNKKKEEVFKLLKR
+338 GNRKKEEVFKLLKR
-352 VTTPTTI
+352 VTTPTTV

-370 VDITDL
+370 IDITDL
-376 NVIAWVKKEMRLML
+376 NVVAWVKKEMRLML
-390 DEELARAALIGDGR
+390 DEEIARALLISDGR

-419 IWKDDELYSIKVILD
+419 IWKDDSLYAIKILLE

-442 VDAFIKAF
+442 VDAIIKSF
-450 ADYEGTGTPTLY
+450 ADYEGTDTPKLY
-462 TTKTIV
+462 TTQTVV
-468 TDLLLLKDKIGR
+468 TELLLLKDKIGR

-489 ASALGVADIVEVP
+489 AAALGVSEIVEVP

-511 KKNGKVDLLG
+511 KKNGKADLVG
-521 IIVNIGDYTIG
+521 IIVNLADYTIG

-553 YLLETRCSGALTQ
+553 YLLETRISGALTQ

-576 QADTPVVPEG
+576 QTEGAIVAGED

>member
-1 MGVSKHDFD
+1 MGVSKRDFD

-26 TIRSDAFVDNDGGI
+26 TIRSGAFVDNDGGT
-40 VPLVWQHGHDSPDNV
+40 VPLVWQHGHNSPDNV
-55 LGHAKLENRKDGVY
+55 LGHALLENRNDGVY
-69 CYGKF
+69 CYAKF
-74 NKSEYAVTAK
+74 NNGEQAKTAK
-84 ELVEHGDVTSLSI
+84 ELVKHGDVDSLSI

-141 VEELDEAII
+141 IEELDEAVIF
-150 HTGLSLSHG
+150 TGLELSHA
-159 DEPEEN
+159 DETEED
-165 NSKENEVADSEET
+165 NSKEADVADEET
-178 VADILETLTDRQKD
+178 VADVLNTLTDKQKD

-197 IGQAIEEAAD
+197 IGQAIEDAKQ
-207 NDNDDSDNN
+207 DDDTE
-216 DSEEDEA
+216 DTDEEEA
-223 MHSNIFENE
+223 MHSNIFEGE
-232 KTMTGTDNEYALAHS
+232 DTLTGANDEFELAHS
-247 AVEDALNDARSHN
+247 AVADALEDARRHN
-260 LSSFKDAFLAHAG
+260 LSSFKDAFLQHAG
-273 TYGIDNIDI
+273 TYGIDNIEV
-282 LFPDARA
+282 LFPDARS

-299 RTDWVA
+299 RTDWV
-305 SVLNGAKHS
+305 SGVLNEAKHS

-327 DDKAR
+327 EDKAR
-332 ALGYVK
+332 ALGYTK

-370 VDITDL
+370 IDITDL
-376 NVIAWVKKEMRLML
+376 NVVAWVKKEMRLML
-390 DEELARAALIGDGR
+390 DEELARALLIGDGR
-404 DISSQDK
+404 EISSQDK

-419 IWKDDELYSIKVILD
+419 IWKDDSLYTIKVLLE

-442 VDAFIKAF
+442 VDAFIKSF
-450 ADYEGTGTPTLY
+450 ADYEGTGTPKLY

-468 TDLLLLKDKIGR
+468 TELLLLKDKIGR

-489 ASALGVADIVEVP
+489 ASALGVSEIVEVP
-502 VMKGAARDT
+502 VMKGATRET
-511 KKNGKVDLLG
+511 KKNGTADLLG
-521 IIVNIGDYTIG
+521 IIVNMADYTIG

-553 YLLETRCSGALTQ
+553 YLLETRVSGALTQ
-566 PKTAIVIERK
+566 PKTAIAVERK
-576 QADTPVVPEG
+576 QADTAIVAGED

>member
-1 MGVSKHDFD
+1 MGVSKRDFD

-26 TIRSDAFVDNDGGI
+26 TIRSGAFVDNDGGT
-40 VPLVWQHGHDSPDNV
+40 VPLVWQHGHNSPDNV
-55 LGHAKLENRKDGVY
+55 LGHALLENRNDGVY
-69 CYGKF
+69 CYAKF
-74 NKSEYAVTAK
+74 NNGEQAKTAK
-84 ELVEHGDVTSLSI
+84 ELVKHGDVDSLSI

-141 VEELDEAII
+141 IEELDEAVIF
-150 HTGLSLSHG
+150 TGLELSHA
-159 DEPEEN
+159 DETEED
-165 NSKENEVADSEET
+165 NSKEADVADEET
-178 VADILETLTDRQKD
+178 VADVLNTLTDKQKD

-197 IGQAIEEAAD
+197 IGQAIEDAQQ
-207 NDNDDSDNN
+207 DDTD
-216 DSEEDEA
+216 DTDDTDKEEA
-223 MHSNIFENE
+223 MHSNIFEGDDTL
-232 KTMTGTDNEYALAHS
+232 KGTDDEIALAHS
-247 AVEDALNDARSHN
+247 AVVDALEDARSHN
-260 LSSFKDAFLAHAG
+260 LSSFKDAFLQHAG
-273 TYGIDNIDI
+273 TYGIDNIEV

-299 RTDWVA
+299 RTDWV
-305 SVLNGAKHS
+305 SGVLNDAKHS

-332 ALGYVK
+332 ALGYTK
-338 GNKKKEEVFKLLKR
+338 GNRKKEEVFKLLKR
-352 VTTPTTI
+352 VTTPTTV

-370 VDITDL
+370 IDITDL
-376 NVIAWVKKEMRLML
+376 NVVAWVKKEMRLML
-390 DEELARAALIGDGR
+390 DEEIARALLIGDGR

-419 IWKDDELYSIKVILD
+419 IWKDDSLYVIKILLE

-442 VDAFIKAF
+442 VDAFIKSF
-450 ADYEGTGTPTLY
+450 ADYEGTGSPKLY
-462 TTKTIV
+462 TTQAIV
-468 TDLLLLKDKIGR
+468 TELLLLKDKIGR

-489 ASALGVADIVEVP
+489 AAALGVSEIVEVP

-511 KKNGKVDLLG
+511 KKNGKADLIG
-521 IIVNIGDYTIG
+521 IVVNLADYTIG

-553 YLLETRCSGALTQ
+553 YLLETRISGALTQ

-576 QADTPVVPEG
+576 QTEGAIVAGED

>member
-1 MGVSKHDFD
+1 MGVSKRDFD

-26 TIRSDAFVDNDGGI
+26 TIRSGAFVDNDGGT
-40 VPLVWQHGHDSPDNV
+40 VPLVWQHGHNSPDNV
-55 LGHAKLENRKDGVY
+55 LGHALLENRNDGVY
-69 CYGKF
+69 CYAKF
-74 NKSEYAVTAK
+74 NNGEQAKTAK
-84 ELVEHGDVTSLSI
+84 ELVKHGDVDSLSI

-141 VEELDEAII
+141 IEELDEAVIF
-150 HTGLSLSHG
+150 TGLELSHA
-159 DEPEEN
+159 DETEED
-165 NSKENEVADSEET
+165 NSKEADVADEET
-178 VADILETLTDRQKD
+178 VADVLNTLTDKQKD

-197 IGQAIEEAAD
+197 IGQAIEDA
-207 NDNDDSDNN
+207 NQDDSDDN
-216 DSEEDEA
+216 DTNEEEA
-223 MHSNIFENE
+223 MHSNIFEGE
-232 KTMTGTDNEYALAHS
+232 DTLTGSNDEFELAHS
-247 AVEDALNDARSHN
+247 AVADALEDARRHN
-260 LSSFKDAFLAHAG
+260 LSSFKDAFLQHAG
-273 TYGIDNIDI
+273 TYGIDTIEA
-282 LFPDARA
+282 LFPDARS

-299 RTDWVA
+299 RTDWV
-305 SVLNGAKHS
+305 SGVLNEAKHS

-327 DDKAR
+327 EDKAR
-332 ALGYVK
+332 ALGYTK

-370 VDITDL
+370 IDITDL
-376 NVIAWVKKEMRLML
+376 NVVAWVKKEMRLML
-390 DEELARAALIGDGR
+390 DEELARALLIGDGR
-404 DISSQDK
+404 EISSQDK

-419 IWKDDELYSIKVILD
+419 IWKDDSLYTIKVLLE

-442 VDAFIKAF
+442 VDAFIKSF
-450 ADYEGTGTPTLY
+450 ADYEGTGSPKLY

-468 TDLLLLKDKIGR
+468 TELLLLKDKIGR

-489 ASALGVADIVEVP
+489 ASALGVSEIVEVP
-502 VMKGAARDT
+502 VMKGATRET
-511 KKNGKVDLLG
+511 KKNGTADLLG
-521 IIVNIGDYTIG
+521 IIVNMADYTIG

-553 YLLETRCSGALTQ
+553 YLLETRVSGALTQ
-566 PKTAIVIERK
+566 PKTAIAVERK
-576 QADTPVVPEG
+576 QADTAIVAGED

>member
-1 MGVSKHDFD
+1 MGVSKRDFD

-26 TIRSDAFVDNDGGI
+26 TIRSGAFVDNDGGT
-40 VPLVWQHGHDSPDNV
+40 VPLVWQHGHNSPDNV
-55 LGHAKLENRKDGVY
+55 LGHALLENRNDGVY
-69 CYGKF
+69 CYAKF
-74 NKSEYAVTAK
+74 NNGEQAKTAK
-84 ELVEHGDVTSLSI
+84 ELVKHGDVDSLSI

-141 VEELDEAII
+141 IEELDEAVIF
-150 HTGLSLSHG
+150 TGLELSHA
-159 DEPEEN
+159 DETEED
-165 NSKENEVADSEET
+165 NSKEADVADEET
-178 VADILETLTDRQKD
+178 VADVLNTLTDKQKD

-197 IGQAIEEAAD
+197 IGQAIEDAQQ
-207 NDNDDSDNN
+207 DDTD
-216 DSEEDEA
+216 DTDDTDKEEA
-223 MHSNIFENE
+223 MHSNIFEGDDTL
-232 KTMTGTDNEYALAHS
+232 KGTDDEIALAHS
-247 AVEDALNDARSHN
+247 AVVDALEDARSHN
-260 LSSFKDAFLAHAG
+260 LSSFRDAFLQHAG
-273 TYGIDNIDI
+273 TYGIDNIEV

-299 RTDWVA
+299 RTDWV
-305 SVLNGAKHS
+305 SGVLNDAKHS

-332 ALGYVK
+332 ALGYTK
-338 GNKKKEEVFKLLKR
+338 GNRKKEEVFKLLKR
-352 VTTPTTI
+352 VTTPTTV

-370 VDITDL
+370 IDITDL
-376 NVIAWVKKEMRLML
+376 NVVAWVKKEMRLML
-390 DEELARAALIGDGR
+390 DEEIARALLIGDGR

-419 IWKDDELYSIKVILD
+419 IWKDDSLYAIKILLE

-442 VDAFIKAF
+442 VDSIIKSF
-450 ADYEGTGTPTLY
+450 ADYEGTGTPKLY
-462 TTKTIV
+462 TTQAVV
-468 TDLLLLKDKIGR
+468 TELLLLKDKIGR

-489 ASALGVADIVEVP
+489 AAALGVSEIVEVP

-511 KKNGKVDLLG
+511 KKNGKADLVG
-521 IIVNIGDYTIG
+521 IIVNLADYTIG

-553 YLLETRCSGALTQ
+553 YLLETRISGALTQ

-576 QADTPVVPEG
+576 QTDGEIVAGED

>member
-1 MGVSKHDFD
+1 MGVSKRDFD

-26 TIRSDAFVDNDGGI
+26 TIRSGAFVDNDGGT
-40 VPLVWQHGHDSPDNV
+40 VPLVWQHGHNSPDNV
-55 LGHAKLENRKDGVY
+55 LGHALLENRNDGVY
-69 CYGKF
+69 CYAKF
-74 NKSEYAVTAK
+74 NNGEQAKTAK
-84 ELVEHGDVTSLSI
+84 ELVKHGDVDSLSI

-141 VEELDEAII
+141 IEELDEAVIF
-150 HTGLSLSHG
+150 TGLELSHA
-159 DEPEEN
+159 DETEED
-165 NSKENEVADSEET
+165 NSKEADVADEET
-178 VADILETLTDRQKD
+178 VADVLNTLTDKQKD

-197 IGQAIEEAAD
+197 IGQAIEDAQQ
-207 NDNDDSDNN
+207 DDTD
-216 DSEEDEA
+216 DTDDTDKEEA
-223 MHSNIFENE
+223 MHSNIFEGDDTL
-232 KTMTGTDNEYALAHS
+232 KGTDDEIALAHS
-247 AVEDALNDARSHN
+247 AVVDALEDARSHN
-260 LSSFKDAFLAHAG
+260 LSSFKDAFLQHAG
-273 TYGIDNIDI
+273 TYGIDNIEV
-282 LFPDARA
+282 LFPDART

-299 RTDWVA
+299 RTDWV
-305 SVLNGAKHS
+305 SGVLNDAKHS

-332 ALGYVK
+332 ALGYTK
-338 GNKKKEEVFKLLKR
+338 GNRKKEEVFKLLKR
-352 VTTPTTI
+352 VTTPTTV

-370 VDITDL
+370 IDITDL
-376 NVIAWVKKEMRLML
+376 NVVAWVKKEMRLML
-390 DEELARAALIGDGR
+390 DEEIARALLIGDGR

-419 IWKDDELYSIKVILD
+419 IWKDDSLYAIKILLE

-442 VDAFIKAF
+442 VDAFIKSF
-450 ADYEGTGTPTLY
+450 ADYEGTGAPKLY
-462 TTKTIV
+462 TTQTIV
-468 TDLLLLKDKIGR
+468 TELLLLKDKIGR

-489 ASALGVADIVEVP
+489 AAALGVSEIVEVP

-511 KKNGKVDLLG
+511 KKNGKADLVG
-521 IIVNIGDYTIG
+521 IIVNLADYTIG

-553 YLLETRCSGALTQ
+553 YLLETRISGALTQ

-576 QADTPVVPEG
+576 QDDGAIVAGED

>member
-1 MGVSKHDFD
+1 MGVSKRDFD

-26 TIRSDAFVDNDGGI
+26 TIRSGAFVDNDGGT
-40 VPLVWQHGHDSPDNV
+40 VPLVWQHGHNSPDNV
-55 LGHAKLENRKDGVY
+55 LGHALLENRNDGVY
-69 CYGKF
+69 CYAKF
-74 NKSEYAVTAK
+74 NNGEQAKTAK
-84 ELVEHGDVTSLSI
+84 ELVKHGDVDSLSI

-141 VEELDEAII
+141 IEELDEAVIF
-150 HTGLSLSHG
+150 TGLELSHA
-159 DEPEEN
+159 DETEED
-165 NSKENEVADSEET
+165 NSKEADVADEET
-178 VADILETLTDRQKD
+178 VADVLNTLTDKQKD

-197 IGQAIEEAAD
+197 IGQAIEDAQQ
-207 NDNDDSDNN
+207 DDTD
-216 DSEEDEA
+216 DTDDTDKEEA
-223 MHSNIFENE
+223 MHSNIFEGDDTL
-232 KTMTGTDNEYALAHS
+232 KGTDDEIALAHS
-247 AVEDALNDARSHN
+247 AVVDALEDARSHN
-260 LSSFKDAFLAHAG
+260 LSSFKDAFLQHAG
-273 TYGIDNIDI
+273 TYGIDNIEV

-299 RTDWVA
+299 RTDWV
-305 SVLNGAKHS
+305 SGVLNDAKHS

-332 ALGYVK
+332 ALGYTK
-338 GNKKKEEVFKLLKR
+338 GNRKKEEVFKLLKR
-352 VTTPTTI
+352 VTTPTTV

-370 VDITDL
+370 IDITDL
-376 NVIAWVKKEMRLML
+376 NVVAWVKKEMRLML
-390 DEELARAALIGDGR
+390 DEEIARALLIGDGR

-419 IWKDDELYSIKVILD
+419 IWKDDSLYAIKVLLE

-442 VDAFIKAF
+442 VDAFIKSF
-450 ADYEGTGTPTLY
+450 ADYEGTGSPKLY
-462 TTKTIV
+462 TTQTIV
-468 TDLLLLKDKIGR
+468 TELLLLKDKIGR

-489 ASALGVADIVEVP
+489 AAALGVSEIVEVP

-511 KKNGKVDLLG
+511 KKNGKADLIG
-521 IIVNIGDYTIG
+521 IVVNLADYTIG

-553 YLLETRCSGALTQ
+553 YLLETRISGALTQ

-576 QADTPVVPEG
+576 QAEGEIVAGED

>member
-1 MGVSKHDFD
+1 MGVSKRDFD

-26 TIRSDAFVDNDGGI
+26 TIRSGAFVDNDGGT
-40 VPLVWQHGHDSPDNV
+40 VPLVWQHGHNSPDNV
-55 LGHAKLENRKDGVY
+55 LGHALLENRNDGVY
-69 CYGKF
+69 CYAKF
-74 NKSEYAVTAK
+74 NNGEQAKTAK
-84 ELVEHGDVTSLSI
+84 ELVKHGDVDSLSI

-141 VEELDEAII
+141 IEELDEAVIF
-150 HTGLSLSHG
+150 TGLELSHA
-159 DEPEEN
+159 DETEED
-165 NSKENEVADSEET
+165 NSKEADVADEET
-178 VADILETLTDRQKD
+178 VADVLNTLTDKQKD

-197 IGQAIEEAAD
+197 IGQAIEDAQQ
-207 NDNDDSDNN
+207 DDTD
-216 DSEEDEA
+216 DTDDTDKEEA
-223 MHSNIFENE
+223 MHSNIFEGDDTL
-232 KTMTGTDNEYALAHS
+232 KGTDDEIALAHS
-247 AVEDALNDARSHN
+247 AVVDALEDARSHN
-260 LSSFKDAFLAHAG
+260 LSSFKDAFLQHAG
-273 TYGIDNIDI
+273 TYGIDNIEV

-299 RTDWVA
+299 RTDWV
-305 SVLNGAKHS
+305 SGVLNDAKHS

-332 ALGYVK
+332 ALGYTK
-338 GNKKKEEVFKLLKR
+338 GNRKKEEVFKLLKR
-352 VTTPTTI
+352 VTTPTTV

-370 VDITDL
+370 IDITDL
-376 NVIAWVKKEMRLML
+376 NVVAWVKKEMRLML
-390 DEELARAALIGDGR
+390 DEEIARALLIGDGR
-404 DISSQDK
+404 DISSPDK

-419 IWKDDELYSIKVILD
+419 IWKDDSLYAIKILLE

-442 VDAFIKAF
+442 VDAFIKSF
-450 ADYEGTGTPTLY
+450 ADYEGTGAPKLY
-462 TTKTIV
+462 TTQTVV
-468 TDLLLLKDKIGR
+468 TELLLLKDKIGR

-489 ASALGVADIVEVP
+489 AAALGVSEIVEVP

-511 KKNGKVDLLG
+511 KKNGKADLVG
-521 IIVNIGDYTIG
+521 IIVNLADYTIG

-553 YLLETRCSGALTQ
+553 YLLETRISGALTQ

-576 QADTPVVPEG
+576 QTEGAIVAGED

>member
-1 MGVSKHDFD
+1 MGVSKRDFD

-26 TIRSDAFVDNDGGI
+26 TIRSGAFVDNDGGT
-40 VPLVWQHGHDSPDNV
+40 VPLVWQHGHNSPDNV
-55 LGHAKLENRKDGVY
+55 LGHALLENRNDGVY
-69 CYGKF
+69 CYAKF
-74 NKSEYAVTAK
+74 NNGEQAKTAK
-84 ELVEHGDVTSLSI
+84 ELVKHGDVDSLSI

-141 VEELDEAII
+141 IEELDEAVIF
-150 HTGLSLSHG
+150 TGLELSHA
-159 DEPEEN
+159 DETEED
-165 NSKENEVADSEET
+165 NSKEADVADEET
-178 VADILETLTDRQKD
+178 VADVLNTLTDKQKD

-197 IGQAIEEAAD
+197 IGQAIEDAQQ
-207 NDNDDSDNN
+207 DDTD
-216 DSEEDEA
+216 DTDDTDKEEA
-223 MHSNIFENE
+223 MHSNIFEGDDTL
-232 KTMTGTDNEYALAHS
+232 KGTDDEIALAHS
-247 AVEDALNDARSHN
+247 AVVDALEDARSHN
-260 LSSFKDAFLAHAG
+260 LSSFKDAFLQHAG
-273 TYGIDNIDI
+273 TYGIDNIEV

-299 RTDWVA
+299 RTDWV
-305 SVLNGAKHS
+305 SGVLNDAKHS

-332 ALGYVK
+332 ALGYTK
-338 GNKKKEEVFKLLKR
+338 GNRKKEEVFKLLKR
-352 VTTPTTI
+352 VTTPTTV

-370 VDITDL
+370 IDITDL
-376 NVIAWVKKEMRLML
+376 NVVAWVKKEMRLML
-390 DEELARAALIGDGR
+390 DEEIARALLIGDGR

-419 IWKDDELYSIKVILD
+419 IWKDDSLYAIKILLE

-442 VDAFIKAF
+442 VDAIIKSF
-450 ADYEGTGTPTLY
+450 ADYEGTSTPKLY
-462 TTKTIV
+462 TTQAVV
-468 TDLLLLKDKIGR
+468 TELLLLKDKIGR

-489 ASALGVADIVEVP
+489 AAALGVSEIVEVP

-511 KKNGKVDLLG
+511 KKNGKADLVG
-521 IIVNIGDYTIG
+521 IIVNLADYTIG

-553 YLLETRCSGALTQ
+553 YLLETRISGALTQ

-576 QADTPVVPEG
+576 QTEGAIVAGED

>member
-1 MGVSKHDFD
+1 MGVSKRDFD

-26 TIRSDAFVDNDGGI
+26 TIRSGAFVDNDGGT
-40 VPLVWQHGHDSPDNV
+40 VPLVWQHGHNSPDNV
-55 LGHAKLENRKDGVY
+55 LGHALLENRNDGVY
-69 CYGKF
+69 CYAKF
-74 NKSEYAVTAK
+74 NNGEQAKTAK
-84 ELVEHGDVTSLSI
+84 ELVKHGDVDSLSI

-141 VEELDEAII
+141 IEELDEAVIF
-150 HTGLSLSHG
+150 TGLELSHA
-159 DEPEEN
+159 DETEED
-165 NSKENEVADSEET
+165 NSKEADVADEET
-178 VADILETLTDRQKD
+178 VADVLNTLTDKQKD

-197 IGQAIEEAAD
+197 IGQAIEDA
-207 NDNDDSDNN
+207 NQDDSDDN
-216 DSEEDEA
+216 DTNEEEA
-223 MHSNIFENE
+223 MHSNIFEGE
-232 KTMTGTDNEYALAHS
+232 DTLTGSNDEFELAHS
-247 AVEDALNDARSHN
+247 AMADALEDARRHN
-260 LSSFKDAFLAHAG
+260 LSSFKDAFLQHAG
-273 TYGIDNIDI
+273 TYGIDNIEV
-282 LFPDARA
+282 LFPDARS

-299 RTDWVA
+299 RTDWV
-305 SVLNGAKHS
+305 SGVLNEAKHS

-327 DDKAR
+327 EDKAR
-332 ALGYVK
+332 ALGYTK

-370 VDITDL
+370 IDITDL
-376 NVIAWVKKEMRLML
+376 NVVAWVKKEMRLML
-390 DEELARAALIGDGR
+390 DEELARALLIGDGR
-404 DISSQDK
+404 EISSQDK

-419 IWKDDELYSIKVILD
+419 IWKDDSLYTIKVLLE

-442 VDAFIKAF
+442 VDAFIKSF
-450 ADYEGTGTPTLY
+450 ADYEGTGTPKLY

-468 TDLLLLKDKIGR
+468 TELLLLKDKIGR

-489 ASALGVADIVEVP
+489 ASALGVSEIVEVP
-502 VMKGAARDT
+502 VMKGATRET
-511 KKNGKVDLLG
+511 KKNGTADLLG
-521 IIVNIGDYTIG
+521 IIVNMADYTIG

-553 YLLETRCSGALTQ
+553 YLLETRVSGALTQ
-566 PKTAIVIERK
+566 PKTAIAVERK
-576 QADTPVVPEG
+576 QADTAIVAGED

>member
-1 MGVSKHDFD
+1 MGVSKRDFD

-26 TIRSDAFVDNDGGI
+26 TIRSGAFVDNDGGT
-40 VPLVWQHGHDSPDNV
+40 VPLVWQHGHNSPDNV
-55 LGHAKLENRKDGVY
+55 LGHALLENRNDGVY
-69 CYGKF
+69 CYAKF
-74 NKSEYAVTAK
+74 NNGEQAKTAK
-84 ELVEHGDVTSLSI
+84 ELVKHGDVDSLSI

-141 VEELDEAII
+141 IEELDEAVIF
-150 HTGLSLSHG
+150 TGLELSHA
-159 DEPEEN
+159 DETEED
-165 NSKENEVADSEET
+165 NSKEADVADEET
-178 VADILETLTDRQKD
+178 VADVLNTLTDKQKD

-197 IGQAIEEAAD
+197 IGQAIEDAQQ
-207 NDNDDSDNN
+207 DDTDK
-216 DSEEDEA
+216 EEA
-223 MHSNIFENE
+223 MHSNIFEGDDTL
-232 KTMTGTDNEYALAHS
+232 KGTDDEIALAHS
-247 AVEDALNDARSHN
+247 AVVDALEDARSHN
-260 LSSFKDAFLAHAG
+260 LSSFKDAFLQHAG
-273 TYGIDNIDI
+273 TYGIDNIEV

-299 RTDWVA
+299 RTDWV
-305 SVLNGAKHS
+305 SGVLNDAKHS

-332 ALGYVK
+332 ALGYTK
-338 GNKKKEEVFKLLKR
+338 GNRKKEEVFKLLKR
-352 VTTPTTI
+352 VTTPTTV

-370 VDITDL
+370 IDITDL
-376 NVIAWVKKEMRLML
+376 NVVAWVKKEMRLML
-390 DEELARAALIGDGR
+390 DEEIARALLIGDGR

-419 IWKDDELYSIKVILD
+419 IWKDDSLYAIKILLE

-442 VDAFIKAF
+442 VDAFIKSF
-450 ADYEGTGTPTLY
+450 ADYEGTGAPKLY
-462 TTKTIV
+462 TTQTIV
-468 TDLLLLKDKIGR
+468 TELLLLKDKIGR

-489 ASALGVADIVEVP
+489 AAALGVSEIVEVP

-511 KKNGKVDLLG
+511 KKNGKADLVG
-521 IIVNIGDYTIG
+521 IIVNLADYTIG

-553 YLLETRCSGALTQ
+553 YLLETRISGALTQ

-576 QADTPVVPEG
+576 QTEGAILTGED

>member
-1 MGVSKHDFD
+1 MGVSKRDFD

-26 TIRSDAFVDNDGGI
+26 TIRSGAFVDNDGGT
-40 VPLVWQHGHDSPDNV
+40 VPLVWQHGHNSPDNV
-55 LGHAKLENRKDGVY
+55 LGHALLENRNDGVY
-69 CYGKF
+69 CYAKF
-74 NKSEYAVTAK
+74 NNGEQAKTAK
-84 ELVEHGDVTSLSI
+84 ELVKHGDVDSLSI

-141 VEELDEAII
+141 IEELDEAVIF
-150 HTGLSLSHG
+150 TGLELSHA
-159 DEPEEN
+159 DETEED
-165 NSKENEVADSEET
+165 NSKEADVADEET
-178 VADILETLTDRQKD
+178 VADVLNTLTDKQKD

-197 IGQAIEEAAD
+197 IGQAIEDAQQ
-207 NDNDDSDNN
+207 DDTDET
-216 DSEEDEA
+216 DDTDKEEA
-223 MHSNIFENE
+223 MHSNIFEGDDTL
-232 KTMTGTDNEYALAHS
+232 KGTDDEIALAHS
-247 AVEDALNDARSHN
+247 AVVDALEDARSHN
-260 LSSFKDAFLAHAG
+260 LSSFKDAFLQHAG
-273 TYGIDNIDI
+273 TYGIDNIEV

-299 RTDWVA
+299 RTDWV
-305 SVLNGAKHS
+305 SGVLNDAKHS

-332 ALGYVK
+332 ALGYTK
-338 GNKKKEEVFKLLKR
+338 GNRKKEEVFKLLKR
-352 VTTPTTI
+352 VTTPTTV

-370 VDITDL
+370 IDITDL
-376 NVIAWVKKEMRLML
+376 NVVAWVKKEMRLML
-390 DEELARAALIGDGR
+390 NEEIARALLIGDGR

-419 IWKDDELYSIKVILD
+419 IWKDDSLYAIKILLE

-442 VDAFIKAF
+442 VDAFIKSF
-450 ADYEGTGTPTLY
+450 ADYEGTGAPKLY
-462 TTKTIV
+462 TTQTVV
-468 TDLLLLKDKIGR
+468 TELLLLKDKIGR

-489 ASALGVADIVEVP
+489 AAALGVSEIVEVP

-511 KKNGKVDLLG
+511 KKNGKADLVG
-521 IIVNIGDYTIG
+521 IIVNLADYTIG

-553 YLLETRCSGALTQ
+553 YLLETRISGALTQ

-576 QADTPVVPEG
+576 QTEGAIVAGED